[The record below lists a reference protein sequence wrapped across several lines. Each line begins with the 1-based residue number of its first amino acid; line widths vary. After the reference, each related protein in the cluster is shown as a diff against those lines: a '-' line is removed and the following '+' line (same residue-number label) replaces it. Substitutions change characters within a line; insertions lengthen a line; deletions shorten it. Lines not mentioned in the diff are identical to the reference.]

1 MYKYLIIA
9 PTIPSPIF
17 TPKQI
22 NKYCYK
28 SATMKLTTFSI
39 FFMLVAS
46 IAALPGNDA
55 SGLVL
60 RQTDEECRSALT
72 TARLTLIQL
81 SARNW
86 IVQRYDD
93 HG

>member
-60 RQTDEECRSALT
+60 RQTDEECQKCFDNCQTDSNPIECEELDCSEVR
-72 TARLTLIQL
+72 
-81 SARNW
+81 
-86 IVQRYDD
+86 
-93 HG
+93 